1 MELFFS
7 VDAFSFINR
16 VTLAISHSRSLPF
29 VVFHR
34 LFRPSNTLFVLSDA
48 FFIIS

>member
-16 VTLAISHSRSLPF
+16 VTLAIFHPQSLSF
-29 VVFHR
+29 YGI
-34 LFRPSNTLFVLSDA
+34 L
-48 FFIIS
+48 

>member
-16 VTLAISHSRSLPF
+16 VTLAIFHPQSLSF
-29 VVFHR
+29 LWYFID
-34 LFRPSNTLFVLSDA
+34 FSDHQTRYLY
-48 FFIIS
+48 